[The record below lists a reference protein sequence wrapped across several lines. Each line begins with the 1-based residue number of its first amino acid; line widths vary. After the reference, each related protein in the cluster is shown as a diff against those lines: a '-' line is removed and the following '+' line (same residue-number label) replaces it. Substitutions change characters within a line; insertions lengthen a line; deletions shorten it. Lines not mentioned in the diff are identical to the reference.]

1 MVKLVELKKLPKE
14 SNRDY
19 ALRVIKESII
29 NLTLKPGTMISEQ
42 ELATELK
49 LSRTPV
55 HEAMQ
60 ELSTTKIIQVLPQ
73 KGNIVSLIDMNLVDE
88 AIFMRLTIESALT
101 EIACLQATDKDIQ
114 ELEEHVDLQEFYLS
128 KNNIEKLMEHDN
140 AFHKMMY
147 KITNRM
153 ECYYLVKMMNIH
165 LDRIRE
171 LHLLTSD
178 PTRVVEE
185 HRNILEHFKK
195 RNPEGLKE
203 LVASHLNKVYAD
215 EGKIRA
221 RYPEYFVKNEK

>member
-1 MVKLVELKKLPKE
+1 MVELVKSEKLPKE

-19 ALRVIKESII
+19 ALRIIKDSII
-29 NLTLKPGTMISEQ
+29 KLVLKPGMMISEQ
-42 ELATELK
+42 DIATELK

-60 ELSTTKIIQVLPQ
+60 ELSTTKIIQVMPQ
-73 KGNIVSLIDMNLVDE
+73 RGNFISFIDMNLVDE

-101 EIACLQATDKDIQ
+101 EIACRMASEKDIQ
-114 ELEEHVDLQEFYLS
+114 ELEEHVNLQEFYLA
-128 KNNIEKLMEHDN
+128 KNNIDKLMEHDN
-140 AFHKMMY
+140 SFHKMMY
-147 KITNRM
+147 KITNKM

-185 HRNILEHFKK
+185 HKNILEHFKE
-195 RNPEGLKE
+195 RNPKGLKE

-215 EGKIRA
+215 EGKIRSK
-221 RYPEYFVKNEK
+221 YPEYFY

>member
-1 MVKLVELKKLPKE
+1 MVTLIKSEMLPKE

-19 ALRVIKESII
+19 ALRVIKENII
-29 NLTLKPGTMISEQ
+29 NLTIKPGTMISEQ
-42 ELATELK
+42 EIATQLK

-73 KGNIVSLIDMNLVDE
+73 RGNFVSKIDMNLVDE
-88 AIFMRLTIESALT
+88 AIFMRRTIESALT
-101 EIACLQATDKDIQ
+101 EIACTKATEEQIQ
-114 ELEEHVDLQEFYLS
+114 ELEEHVNLQEFYLS
-128 KNNIEKLMEHDN
+128 KNNMEKLMEHDN
-140 AFHKMMY
+140 EFHKMMY

-178 PTRVVEE
+178 ATRVVEE
-185 HRNILEHFKK
+185 HKAILEHFKNK
-195 RNPEGLKE
+195 KPDGVKE

-215 EGKIRA
+215 EEKIRSK
-221 RYPEYFVKNEK
+221 YPEYFK

>member
-1 MVKLVELKKLPKE
+1 MVNLIKTPLLPKE

-19 ALRVIKESII
+19 ALRIIKDNII
-29 NLTLKPGTMISEQ
+29 NLTLKPGMMISEQ
-42 ELATELK
+42 DIATDLH

-73 KGNIVSLIDMNLVDE
+73 RGNIISKIDMNLVDE

-101 EIACLQATDKDIQ
+101 KMACEIASDKDIQ
-114 ELEEHVDLQEFYLS
+114 DLEETVALQEFYLQ
-128 KNNIEKLMEHDN
+128 KNDMEKLMAHDN

-147 KITNRM
+147 KITNKM

-165 LDRIRE
+165 LDRVRE

-178 PTRVVEE
+178 PTRVVNE
-185 HRNILEHFKK
+185 HKEILQHFKDH
-195 RNPEGLKE
+195 NPNGVRE
-203 LVASHLNKVYAD
+203 LVASHLNQVHLD
-215 EGKIRA
+215 EGKIRQK
-221 RYPEYFVKNEK
+221 YPEYFA